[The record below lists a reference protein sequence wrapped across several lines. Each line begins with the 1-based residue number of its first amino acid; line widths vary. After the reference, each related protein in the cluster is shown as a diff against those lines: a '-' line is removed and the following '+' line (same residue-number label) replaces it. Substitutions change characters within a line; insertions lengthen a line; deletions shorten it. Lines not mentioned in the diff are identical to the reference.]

1 MRFNRQRAAKRKKA
15 RLLKDAQ
22 HAMQLGNLRG
32 VVSKLQYI
40 REKGDPA
47 TSEKLIEF
55 IMSFVRHGEQQSK
68 VHQVCFIHY
77 CFMMLSSVINV
88 LHVCM

>member
-1 MRFNRQRAAKRKKA
+1 MRFNQKRAAERKKA
-15 RLLKDAQ
+15 RLVKDAQ
-22 HAMQLGNLRG
+22 RTMQLGNIRG

-55 IMSFVRHGEQQSK
+55 IMSFVKHGEQQSK
-68 VHQVCFIHY
+68 VHQVCFIHNY
-77 CFMMLSSVINV
+77 N
-88 LHVCM
+88 

>member
-1 MRFNRQRAAKRKKA
+1 MRFNQKRAAERKKA
-15 RLLKDAQ
+15 RLVKDAQ
-22 HAMQLGNLRG
+22 RTMQLGNIRG

-55 IMSFVRHGEQQSK
+55 IMAFVKHGEQQSK
-68 VHQVCFIHY
+68 VHQVCFIHNY
-77 CFMMLSSVINV
+77 N
-88 LHVCM
+88 